1 MKIYLKDIKEFNILL
16 IKKGFNKSSLAK
28 ETQVS
33 KSSIANISKGTRH
46 PSPLVAKKITDALE
60 IDFDEIFQIRF
71 HEKEVI

>member
-1 MKIYLKDIKEFNILL
+1 M
-16 IKKGFNKSSLAK
+16 
-28 ETQVS
+28 
-33 KSSIANISKGTRH
+33 ANISKGTRH